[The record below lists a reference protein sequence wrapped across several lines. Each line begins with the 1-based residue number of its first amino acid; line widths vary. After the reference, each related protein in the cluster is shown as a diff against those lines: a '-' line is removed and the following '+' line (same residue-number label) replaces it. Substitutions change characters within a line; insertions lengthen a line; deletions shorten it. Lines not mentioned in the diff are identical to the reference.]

1 MFKNYI
7 RILHHPMAA
16 KLYYCLFL
24 IFIGQASS
32 VVTHSLKRLE
42 IDPELATQLAGLDLL
57 ELPQWLT
64 TVPHHWNLKGLT
76 GSWTWHPRNR
86 QMDNLSTM
94 LYTIPNFTLI
104 SPKNIYIYFSRN
116 PPIFFSNIL
125 IILIFQIKI
134 LQISWKHWF
143 L

>member
-1 MFKNYI
+1 
-7 RILHHPMAA
+7 MAA

-76 GSWTWHPRNR
+76 GS
-86 QMDNLSTM
+86 
-94 LYTIPNFTLI
+94 
-104 SPKNIYIYFSRN
+104 
-116 PPIFFSNIL
+116 
-125 IILIFQIKI
+125 
-134 LQISWKHWF
+134 
-143 L
+143 